1 LTRAKSLSANAQR
14 VKTKDRPVGD
24 AVPRMAAIFD
34 AYWNSPRVYPL
45 TTFEQSR
52 EAPSGLQQEFE
63 RLTADAISAYPQ
75 LPADKPD
82 LLGYLPVSVDIRDPP
97 IRMLPGTI
105 DVFADNPEKVS
116 GRSEHGDDK
125 TTVTARV
132 IKTIDE
138 TQSEL
143 MLGSPYFVPGEL
155 GMAVL
160 CRTRAR
166 GVQVVVMTNS
176 LASNDEPLA
185 SAAYGRYRIP
195 MLKAG
200 VSLYETDSDQLK
212 KDPFIGRALGHSIGR
227 SHSKLIV
234 LDRQLVFVGSLHLDL
249 RSSRVNTELG
259 MLVQSHE
266 LADMV
271 VRLTDRVREG
281 SYRLRL
287 TEPGD
292 HIQWVA
298 TAHGVE
304 TTFDNEPGVALTTR
318 LKLLLLSPLVS
329 ESLL

>member
-1 LTRAKSLSANAQR
+1 
-14 VKTKDRPVGD
+14 
-24 AVPRMAAIFD
+24 
-34 AYWNSPRVYPL
+34 
-45 TTFEQSR
+45 
-52 EAPSGLQQEFE
+52 
-63 RLTADAISAYPQ
+63 
-75 LPADKPD
+75 
-82 LLGYLPVSVDIRDPP
+82 
-97 IRMLPGTI
+97 
-105 DVFADNPEKVS
+105 
-116 GRSEHGDDK
+116 
-125 TTVTARV
+125 
-132 IKTIDE
+132 
-138 TQSEL
+138 
-143 MLGSPYFVPGEL
+143 
-155 GMAVL
+155 
-160 CRTRAR
+160 
-166 GVQVVVMTNS
+166 
-176 LASNDEPLA
+176 
-185 SAAYGRYRIP
+185 

-234 LDRQLVFVGSLHLDL
+234 LDRQLVFVGSMNLDL